1 MSKITILSEIK
12 RDKPFLE
19 KVPKI
24 NSKEFD
30 KVIKSRRSIRVF
42 TNDPIPKEVIEKS
55 LDNSLKAP
63 TSSNLQTW
71 EIYWVKS
78 KDKKNKVVEAC
89 LSQPAAKTAKE
100 LFVFVSRP
108 DYWKRNNQ
116 MMLDYLNNKENPPVS
131 VLKYY
136 NKITKLAYSQGFM
149 NIFGFLKKIYV
160 SIVGI
165 YRVIPREPTS
175 FNDMKVWSQKTTAL
189 ACQNFMLS
197 MRAYGFDTCPMEGF
211 DSSRLK
217 KILKLP
223 KKAQIC
229 MTIGAG
235 KRDPSGVY
243 GKQFR
248 FDNDIFIKEI

>member
-12 RDKPFLE
+12 RDNPFLE

-30 KVIKSRRSIRVF
+30 KVIKSRRSISVF

-78 KDKKNKVVEAC
+78 KDIKNKVVEAC

-160 SIVGI
+160 
-165 YRVIPREPTS
+165 
-175 FNDMKVWSQKTTAL
+175 
-189 ACQNFMLS
+189 
-197 MRAYGFDTCPMEGF
+197 
-211 DSSRLK
+211 
-217 KILKLP
+217 
-223 KKAQIC
+223 
-229 MTIGAG
+229 
-235 KRDPSGVY
+235 
-243 GKQFR
+243 
-248 FDNDIFIKEI
+248 

>member
-12 RDKPFLE
+12 RDKPFNE
-19 KVPKI
+19 KLPKI

-42 TNDPIPKEVIEKS
+42 TNEIIPNDIIKKS

-71 EIYWVKS
+71 EIYWIKS
-78 KDKKNKVVEAC
+78 KNIKKKVIEAC

-116 MMLDYLNNKENPPVS
+116 MMLDYLNSKKNPPVG

-136 NKITKLAYSQGFM
+136 SKITKHMKNYKCIFRDNFEILSQ
-149 NIFGFLKKIYV
+149 NIINN
-160 SIVGI
+160 
-165 YRVIPREPTS
+165 T
-175 FNDMKVWSQKTTAL
+175 
-189 ACQNFMLS
+189 
-197 MRAYGFDTCPMEGF
+197 
-211 DSSRLK
+211 
-217 KILKLP
+217 
-223 KKAQIC
+223 
-229 MTIGAG
+229 
-235 KRDPSGVY
+235 
-243 GKQFR
+243 
-248 FDNDIFIKEI
+248 

>member
-1 MSKITILSEIK
+1 MSKITILSDIK
-12 RDKPFLE
+12 RDNSFVE
-19 KVPKI
+19 KLPDI
-24 NSKEFD
+24 NHKEFD

-42 TNDPIPKEVIEKS
+42 TKEKIPKNVIKKS

-71 EIYWVKS
+71 EIYWARS
-78 KDKKNKVVEAC
+78 NNIKDKIIRAC

-108 DYWKRNNQ
+108 DNWKRNNQ
-116 MMLDYLNNKENPPVS
+116 MMIDHLKSKEKPPLS
-131 VLKYY
+131 VLRYY
-136 NKITKLAYSQGFM
+136 QKITKFAYSQGFF
-149 NIFGFLKKIYV
+149 NIYGILKKIYV
-160 SIVGI
+160 SVYGLFN
-165 YRVIPREPTS
+165 VIPREPTS

-211 DSSRLK
+211 DSYRLK
-217 KILKLP
+217 KILNLP

-229 MTIGAG
+229 MVIGAG
-235 KRDPSGVY
+235 KRDPKGVY

-248 FDNDIFIKEI
+248 FDNSLFIKEV

>member
-1 MSKITILSEIK
+1 MSKITILSDIK
-12 RDKPFLE
+12 RDKPFNE
-19 KVPKI
+19 KLPKI

-42 TNDPIPKEVIEKS
+42 TNEIIPNDIIKKS

-71 EIYWVKS
+71 EIYWIKS
-78 KDKKNKVVEAC
+78 KNIKKKVIEAC

-116 MMLDYLNNKENPPVS
+116 MMLDYLNSKKNPPVG

-136 NKITKLAYSQGFM
+136 SKITKLAYNQGFM

-160 SIVGI
+160 SIVGL
-165 YRVIPREPTS
+165 YKVIPREPTS
-175 FNDMKVWSQKTTAL
+175 FSDMKVCYFRK
-189 ACQNFMLS
+189 AC
-197 MRAYGFDTCPMEGF
+197 
-211 DSSRLK
+211 SSTST
-217 KILKLP
+217 
-223 KKAQIC
+223 QV
-229 MTIGAG
+229 MH
-235 KRDPSGVY
+235 
-243 GKQFR
+243 
-248 FDNDIFIKEI
+248 

>member
-1 MSKITILSEIK
+1 MWIFELGSIEFLGVKVREEVNKNYGSKGFFIDPVPLTLNSTLFKNYDNKAEVDIFAMDDESKGNPPAKYLYPVIGGGSN
-12 RDKPFLE
+12 
-19 KVPKI
+19 KVYETRF
-24 NSKEFD
+24 NQW
-30 KVIKSRRSIRVF
+30 
-42 TNDPIPKEVIEKS
+42 
-55 LDNSLKAP
+55 LKANNYMKRTQFAYP
-63 TSSNLQTW
+63 NRKYKEMIITTG
-71 EIYWVKS
+71 
-78 KDKKNKVVEAC
+78 KN
-89 LSQPAAKTAKE
+89 
-100 LFVFVSRP
+100 
-108 DYWKRNNQ
+108 N
-116 MMLDYLNNKENPPVS
+116 
-131 VLKYY
+131 
-136 NKITKLAYSQGFM
+136 
-149 NIFGFLKKIYV
+149 
-160 SIVGI
+160 
-165 YRVIPREPTS
+165 RVIPREPTS